1 MKHIFGIRNRGDAG
15 LLLRGHNGR
24 AIRQHL
30 TGHHNHMS
38 RGGALSLHSIVNTI
52 SHAPKAIS
60 NVVQKGAGKSAR
72 TYIPLK
78 FRL

>member
-1 MKHIFGIRNRGDAG
+1 MKHVFGIRRAGEAG
-15 LLLRGHNGR
+15 LILRGHNGR

-30 TGHHNHMS
+30 TGIHNHM
-38 RGGALSLHSIVNTI
+38 RRGYGGGAIIPQSVVSNVM
-52 SHAPKAIS
+52 SAPTKIS
-60 NVVQKGAGKSAR
+60 NVVKKAGR

>member
-1 MKHIFGIRNRGDAG
+1 MKHVFGIRRAGEAG

-30 TGHHNHMS
+30 TGHHNHM
-38 RGGALSLHSIVNTI
+38 RRGHCGGAIIPQSVVSNVM
-52 SHAPKAIS
+52 SAPSKIS
-60 NVVQKGAGKSAR
+60 NVVKKAGR

-78 FRL
+78 FRI

>member
-1 MKHIFGIRNRGDAG
+1 MKHVFGIRRAGDAG

-30 TGHHNHMS
+30 NGHHNHMH
-38 RGGALSLHSIVNTI
+38 RGGAIIPQSMINSVK
-52 SHAPKAIS
+52 SAPAKIS
-60 NVVQKGAGKSAR
+60 NVVKKAGR

-78 FRL
+78 FRI

>member
-1 MKHIFGIRNRGDAG
+1 MKHVFGIRRAGQAG

-30 TGHHNHMS
+30 NGHHN
-38 RGGALSLHSIVNTI
+38 RIGGALTTRSVMSTVME
-52 SHAPKAIS
+52 APRKVA
-60 NVVQKGAGKSAR
+60 NVVKKATGR